1 VSNSRAVARWLIG
14 LIVAPAFLTLFG
26 KLILPRWRMPIG
38 GRAALFLIVTM
49 ALGPGLLANVILKEH
64 WGRSRPIDVTQ
75 FSGTDRF
82 SPWWSPRGDCPA
94 QLFPRSS
101 PASPSGAVLDAG
113 AGGLGAASMAPL
125 RLWRSACPWHRSG
138 LSAHRQRRAFFFRR
152 DVRRRFSVSEK
163 FPIMGVIR
171 PAARQAHRA
180 AARAICERKQT
191 TANDRTI
198 ARHVV
203 VAVE

>member
-82 SPWWSPRGDCPA
+82 SPWWSPPATARPNCPP
-94 QLFPRSS
+94 FI
-101 PASPSGAVLDAG
+101 AG
-113 AGGLGAASMAPL
+113 EP
-125 RLWRSACPWHRSG
+125 
-138 LSAHRQRRAFFFRR
+138 
-152 DVRRRFSVSEK
+152 VRRRSGRWGRRPWRRLNGASSPMAQRLPLAPQWAFCAS
-163 FPIMGVIR
+163 
-171 PAARQAHRA
+171 PAAG
-180 AARAICERKQT
+180 IFFQT
-191 TANDRTI
+191 
-198 ARHVV
+198 
-203 VAVE
+203 